1 MKRCC
6 ANCFGDP
13 GLTLNIIPMLVEKEP
28 AEFQAGQTCD
38 FCQTE
43 NVATLRPSALSSWF
57 EMVRDLYVPGQS
69 GVSLVANFKKDWRL
83 FDPRVI
89 DEASAQILLGEIFDD
104 GEIVRHS
111 FEAFNGGEWRN
122 PSEWEE
128 LRDEMMHENRWFLKT
143 AIELERLRSHL
154 NQLLIPGSEFS
165 AITGQWHRARIM
177 RGDSLFELSEMG
189 APPAQIASHGRANPA
204 GISYLYL
211 GSSADVCIAEVRPH
225 PGQHI
230 AVANFKVG
238 AVKVLD
244 LTDPRKRVSPFL
256 LESREEL
263 ADLLAILPLIERLGE
278 ELTKPVVPTSAA
290 FEYTPSQYL
299 CEFVKS
305 QGYDGL
311 IYRSSLSGGVNL
323 ALFDPGHAEAVG
335 LEAFRVE
342 RVDVDAKPMAMGKAD
357 LP

>member
-1 MKRCC
+1 
-6 ANCFGDP
+6 
-13 GLTLNIIPMLVEKEP
+13 MLVEQEP
-28 AEFQAGQTCD
+28 EEFHTGQTCD
-38 FCQTE
+38 FCKTE

-57 EMVRDLYVPGQS
+57 EMVLDLYVPGR
-69 GVSLVANFKKDWRL
+69 GEANLVTNFKKDWRL

-89 DEASAQILLGEIFDD
+89 DEASAQILLAEIFDD

-111 FEAFNGGEWRN
+111 YEPFNGGEWRN

-128 LRDEMMHENRWFLKT
+128 LRDEMMHENRWFLKRT
-143 AIELERLRSHL
+143 IELDRLGAHL
-154 NQLLIPGSEFS
+154 NQLLIPGSEFA
-165 AITGQWHRARIM
+165 AITALWHRARIM
-177 RGDSLFELSEMG
+177 KGDSLFDLREMG

-211 GSSADVCIAEVRPH
+211 GSSSEVCIAEVRPH

-230 AVANFKVG
+230 AVADFRVG
-238 AVKVLD
+238 PVKVLD

-256 LESREEL
+256 LENREEL

-278 ELTKPVVPTSAA
+278 ELTKPVVPTSAV

-311 IYRSSLSGGVNL
+311 VYRSSLSGGVNL
-323 ALFDPGHAEAVG
+323 ALFNPEHAAAVG
-335 LEAFRVE
+335 LEAFKVE
-342 RVDVDAKPMAMGKAD
+342 RVDVHTKPVV
-357 LP
+357 